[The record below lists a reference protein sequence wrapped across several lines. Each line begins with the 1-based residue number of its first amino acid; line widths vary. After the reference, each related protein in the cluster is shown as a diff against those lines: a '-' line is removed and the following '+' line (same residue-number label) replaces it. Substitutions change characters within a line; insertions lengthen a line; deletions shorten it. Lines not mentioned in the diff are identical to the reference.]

1 MKFIVRFLE
10 WFWFLA
16 VLSTLAYIVWFME
29 TVTEMQITLIAVL
42 CLFVGPLIVWTIQYY
57 LRPADTE
64 KK

>member
-1 MKFIVRFLE
+1 MKFIVRCLE

-29 TVTEMQITLIAVL
+29 TMTEMQITLIAVL

-57 LRPADTE
+57 LRPIDTE